1 MGGAAAGPDR
11 AAGDGPPW
19 AWRLFVGVVVALL
32 RVFGWRLRVRVVGE
46 VVRGDQ
52 AAVVVANHTGNVEP
66 FLVAH
71 VVRRA
76 TGHWI
81 QPLVKAE
88 LFEAPV
94 VGWLAPRAGAIP
106 VHRHTAGG
114 RDEAYVD
121 AIARLRVGGAVY
133 IAPEG
138 TITHDGR
145 LLPLRHGAARLALE
159 AGVPL
164 VVVTTFGGQRA
175 FSPIVGVPHRGVPFD
190 VVIEQVTPLPD
201 DDPASLTGRV
211 AATMLDRSEELR
223 ADYPDADPDAPWWPP
238 YSEPAEPS
246 RIGRENLEQYRETM
260 AEQVHRARERM
271 AALTEERDVQ
281 ARVSAARERAR
292 VAADHARERAEV
304 IGTELRVQTDELV
317 ELARSGE
324 LGGELRHRAED
335 LAAHVREI
343 VEQLGH
349 EQAPTDDDAPDA
361 EEATETPVAPGSTAA
376 DPTGAGD
383 DERAVDPRVPSPAP
397 IAEDA

>member
-19 AWRLFVGVVVALL
+19 AWRLFVGVVVGFL
-32 RVFGWRLRVRVVGE
+32 RLFGWRLRVRVVGD
-46 VVRGDQ
+46 VVPSDR
-52 AAVVVANHTGNVEP
+52 AAVVVANHTGNLEP

-71 VVRRA
+71 VVRQA

-88 LFEAPV
+88 LFANPV
-94 VGWLAPRAGAIP
+94 LAWLAPRAGAIA
-106 VHRHTAGG
+106 VHRDTAGG

-121 AIARLRVGGAVY
+121 AIARLRTGGTIY

-159 AGVPL
+159 AGAPL

-175 FSPIVGVPHRGVPFD
+175 FSPIVRLPHRDVPFD

-201 DDPASLTGRV
+201 EDAASLTGRV
-211 AATMLDRSEELR
+211 AATLLDRTEELR

-246 RIGRENLEQYRETM
+246 RTGRENLEQYREAM

-281 ARVSAARERAR
+281 ARLDAARERAR

-304 IGTELRVQTDELV
+304 IGAELRLHTDELV

-335 LAAHVREI
+335 LAAHVRDI
-343 VEQLGH
+343 VDHLGH
-349 EQAPTDDDAPDA
+349 EQAPDTAPDTADDDADD
-361 EEATETPVAPGSTAA
+361 ETT
-376 DPTGAGD
+376 GD
-383 DERAVDPRVPSPAP
+383 DAAGEDATGDGRALDPRVASPAP
-397 IAEDA
+397 LAEDG